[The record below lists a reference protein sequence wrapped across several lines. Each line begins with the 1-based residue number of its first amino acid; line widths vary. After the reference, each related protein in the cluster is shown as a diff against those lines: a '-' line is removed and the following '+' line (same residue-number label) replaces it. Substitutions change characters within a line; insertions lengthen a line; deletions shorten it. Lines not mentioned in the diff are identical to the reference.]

1 MTMKKEILMALCALS
16 LSACADNKQVITFD
30 QLPTSAQ
37 TILTQYVDV
46 KTILIVTKEDF
57 GPFADYEVLT
67 NDRSEWDFDSN
78 GTLESVKIYTGVP
91 SDLVPEV
98 IRTQV
103 NQMYPNTVITKYSI
117 DKRDQEVELINGIEL
132 TFDKTG
138 RLIEADID

>member
-1 MTMKKEILMALCALS
+1 MTMKKEILIALCALS
-16 LSACADNKQVITFD
+16 LSACAGNKQVITFD
-30 QLPTSAQ
+30 QLPTLAQ

-91 SDLVPEV
+91 EALVPEV

-103 NQMYPNTVITKYSI
+103 NQMYPNIVITKYSI

>member
-1 MTMKKEILMALCALS
+1 MKKLFLIALCALS

-30 QLPTSAQ
+30 QLPTTAQ
-37 TILTQYVDV
+37 TMLSQYVDV

-67 NDRSEWDFDSN
+67 NDRSEWVFDADGS
-78 GTLESVKIYTGVP
+78 LESVKMYTGVP
-91 SDLVPEV
+91 DALVPEV

-132 TFDKTG
+132 TFDKAG
-138 RLIEADID
+138 RLLEADID